1 MHHIP
6 IIVLS
11 FDRTDY
17 LRQTLESLAAQ
28 HDIANRQ
35 VFLFQDGATNIFS
48 RRECCDRS
56 IPDEHAKMAR
66 DIIPHLIPMVSQINL
81 GIALNFDRAE
91 RFAFGAI
98 GCQADAAMFFEDDYV
113 LGPHYL
119 AMLDQML
126 ALALADERIGYVTAQ
141 GIKNATEAQQRQ
153 HCHATQPMS
162 HNWAFGLTRRQWM
175 RQRSWVNQYLD
186 IVRNVDYRQ
195 RDHAR
200 IGDLFH
206 CWGLGIPGTS
216 QDIAKSHACFLSGAS
231 KVNTYACFG
240 RYIGARG
247 VHFTEA
253 SFLEAGY
260 GSNFVYPEIIRITPP
275 TNDMLRSW
283 RDITQLSSAAAA

>member
-1 MHHIP
+1 MKPP
-6 IIVLS
+6 ILILS

-28 HDIANRQ
+28 PDIANRQ
-35 VFLFQDGATNIFS
+35 IFLFQDGATNIFS
-48 RRECCDRS
+48 RRECCDRG
-56 IPDEHAKMAR
+56 IPDWHSKMAR
-66 DIIPHLIPMVSQINL
+66 DIIPHIIPMVSQINL

-91 RFAFGAI
+91 RFVFGKI

-126 ALALADERIGYVTAQ
+126 DLAARDERIGYVTAQ

-162 HNWAFGLTRRQWM
+162 HNWAFGLTRRQWL
-175 RQRSWVNQYLD
+175 RQRPWVSQYLD
-186 IVRNVDYRQ
+186 IVRNVDYLH
-195 RDHAR
+195 RDHMR
-200 IGDLFH
+200 IADLFH
-206 CWGLGIPGTS
+206 SWGLGVPGTS
-216 QDIAKSHACFLSGAS
+216 QDIAKSHACLLSGAA

-247 VHFTEA
+247 VHFTEDQFTQ
-253 SFLEAGY
+253 SGY
-260 GSNFVYPEIIRITPP
+260 GSNFIYPKVVSVTPP
-275 TNDMLRSW
+275 SSGMLMSW
-283 RDITQLSSAAAA
+283 RDIARQSGMAVA